1 MKIEQ
6 PDTNSSIA
14 LLCSAISAD
23 TDEKKSLCC
32 AAAGITATA
41 SATAEALIPH
51 KKLRWAAKVDATL
64 IARNRPPAQP
74 VVGYGDCHLSDTAKP
89 ISGPLYWP
97 VDHRDCLP
105 EDWFL
110 LSPGNLS
117 HIEGMLEAWLL
128 PDAAQL
134 HIADLLGRPFE

>member
-6 PDTNSSIA
+6 TYANSSTA
-14 LLCSAISAD
+14 LLCSAISVD
-23 TDEKKSLCC
+23 THEKKSLCC

-41 SATAEALIPH
+41 SATARALIPH
-51 KKLRWAAKVDATL
+51 KKLRRAAKGDATL

-74 VVGYGDCHLSDTAKP
+74 VLGYGDSRLSDTAKP

-105 EDWFL
+105 EEWFL
-110 LSPGNLS
+110 LSPGNLIQ
-117 HIEGMLEAWLL
+117 IEGMLEAWLL
-128 PDAAQL
+128 PDAAQQ

>member
-6 PDTNSSIA
+6 PYANSSTA
-14 LLCSAISAD
+14 LLCSTTSVD
-23 TDEKKSLCC
+23 THEKKSLCC
-32 AAAGITATA
+32 AAAGITSTVGATA
-41 SATAEALIPH
+41 QALIPH
-51 KKLRWAAKVDATL
+51 KKLRRAAKSDATL

-74 VVGYGDCHLSDTAKP
+74 VLGYRDFRLGDITKP

-97 VDHRDCLP
+97 ADHRDCLP
-105 EDWFL
+105 EEWFL